1 MRIILTAE
9 EIRKSIRDQIL
20 GQTIIGS
27 GSNFDI
33 AFLDADGD
41 TPSDVHAVVDI
52 EVVDERP
59 KVEIIRRSPFTKIGE
74 TTIVPMAK
82 TDEAPI
88 VLHRGRGRPPGAKNK
103 PKTPQEEAQNE
114 VAQSATDTAEAPQA
128 DAVAR
133 VSPFSGLIPLK
144 SVETEIEAVPDV
156 VEEAVLETAEHNA
169 DEPELPLETSVT
181 SDEIPAIFATDP
193 NAVEPEPISE
203 PTDVAE
209 EEVPVVVSKRSLF
222 GAAAAKAEEAVEEPA
237 AATNGEEE
245 EAPKSASRSIFAN
258 LKSIQHS
265 RS

>member
-1 MRIILTAE
+1 MRILLTAE
-9 EIRKSIRDQIL
+9 EIRKAIRDQIL

-27 GSNFDI
+27 GSEFDTT
-33 AFLDADGD
+33 FRDDTDGS
-41 TPSDVHAVVDI
+41 PVDI
-52 EVVDERP
+52 TATVDIVVVDERP

-74 TTIVPMAK
+74 TTIAPLAK
-82 TDEAPI
+82 TDEAPVVI
-88 VLHRGRGRPPGAKNK
+88 SRRGRPPGAKNK

-114 VAQSATDTAEAPQA
+114 VAQSDTDAAEAPEA
-128 DAVAR
+128 NAVAR
-133 VSPFSGLIPLK
+133 VSPFSGLTPLK
-144 SVETEIEAVPDV
+144 PAVTEIEAAPDV
-156 VEEAVLETAEHNA
+156 AEEPVAEAGEEHT
-169 DEPELPLETSVT
+169 DEPELPLEVSAT

-193 NAVEPEPISE
+193 NAVEPEPVSE
-203 PTDVAE
+203 ELAE

>member
-9 EIRKSIRDQIL
+9 EIRKAIRDQIL
-20 GQTIIGS
+20 GQTVIGS

-52 EVVDERP
+52 QIVDERP

-74 TTIVPMAK
+74 TTIVPLAQSG
-82 TDEAPI
+82 EAPVVI
-88 VLHRGRGRPPGAKNK
+88 SRRGRPPGAKNK

-114 VAQSATDTAEAPQA
+114 VAQSDTDAAEAPEA
-128 DAVAR
+128 NAVAR
-133 VSPFSGLIPLK
+133 VSPFSGLTPLK
-144 SVETEIEAVPDV
+144 PAVTEIEAVPDV
-156 VEEAVLETAEHNA
+156 VEEPVAEAGEEHT
-169 DEPELPLETSVT
+169 DEPELPLEVSVT

-193 NAVEPEPISE
+193 NAVEPEPVSE
-203 PTDVAE
+203 ELA

-237 AATNGEEE
+237 ATTNGEEE

>member
-9 EIRKSIRDQIL
+9 EIRKAIRDQIL

-33 AFLDADGD
+33 VFNDEAAGD
-41 TPSDVHAVVDI
+41 NLSDLQAVVDI

-74 TTIVPMAK
+74 TTIVPLAK

-114 VAQSATDTAEAPQA
+114 VAQSDTDAAEAPEA
-128 DAVAR
+128 NAVAR
-133 VSPFSGLIPLK
+133 VSPFSGLTPLK
-144 SVETEIEAVPDV
+144 PAVTEIEAAPV
-156 VEEAVLETAEHNA
+156 VAEEPVAEAGEEHT
-169 DEPELPLETSVT
+169 DEPELPLETSAT

-193 NAVEPEPISE
+193 NAVEPEPVSE
-203 PTDVAE
+203 ELAE

-237 AATNGEEE
+237 AATNGEGE